1 MAGSLLV
8 VDDFFMKVGEAVR
21 LRALVIDAVSME
33 TGLAHAALTTLK
45 NQLRTAVALRL
56 LSFLFQNFPNS
67 IRELNE
73 HPRLENIM
81 CRVVLQNSFEELLIQ

>member
-33 TGLAHAALTTLK
+33 TGLAHTALTTLK

-56 LSFLFQNFPNS
+56 LKKTLVQEVP
-67 IRELNE
+67 
-73 HPRLENIM
+73 
-81 CRVVLQNSFEELLIQ
+81 